1 MTTTATDPRIPPLS
15 PPYEPDVE
23 AYINKL
29 MPPDSGIEPLRIFRT
44 LAVNFDLATRMR
56 PLSAGLLAHG
66 SIAPREREIVILR
79 TTMLNGAEYEWGVH
93 AEIFNELTTQEVAAT
108 AGRAGDW
115 TGSDALLIRMCD
127 ELHVTA
133 TVSDEL
139 WAELAGHWTPAQLL
153 ELLILAGWYRTI
165 SYVINALQIEPE
177 SWAPRLPA

>member
-1 MTTTATDPRIPPLS
+1 MTTTAADPRIQPLS
-15 PPYEPDVE
+15 PPYEPDIE

-93 AEIFNELTTQEVAAT
+93 AEFFDELTSEEITAT
-108 AGRAGDW
+108 AGRASDW

-133 TVSDEL
+133 TLSDEL
-139 WAELAGHWTPAQLL
+139 WAELADHWTSEQLL

-177 SWAPRLPA
+177 SWARRLPA